1 MNNNRSG
8 TDRPTT
14 DIEPATDK
22 PAVSEEG
29 NTSAFEILLEA
40 ANQRAEAALDRERAM
55 RASMSWRVTAPLRK
69 AASTVSPQVRA
80 NLRRVAKAAWWAM
93 TPWRMP
99 ARLRAMRFRPLKEVV
114 LRGTTDASD
123 AYGVWIAT
131 NEMRSPLLPDRVA
144 GQHVSFLLTA
154 GASPEKLQQTLKSLL
169 SQSVGHWDA
178 LVAVSNDAPDDIQTL
193 LEGLSKDKR
202 ITRIPVSSDSRAPG
216 LAACLA
222 SASGDLVALLD
233 AGDMLAAGA
242 LNELAHSLRRAPR
255 SDILYGD
262 EDQLS
267 QEGLRQNPY
276 FKPGWSPDLL
286 YAFNYFGRL
295 TLLRRELVAQVGGVD
310 ATMGAGVEWDLNL
323 RACEK
328 AGIVTRIPKVLCH
341 RGGNGESERPAP
353 ASEAAADQRKALR
366 NRWARAGIAANIE
379 TQPDGT
385 QRSVWQLQAP
395 PLVSIVIPT
404 KDKADLLQ
412 VCLDGLLQGT
422 DYPNKEI
429 ILVDTGS
436 TEESTLAYYE
446 RLRAFPEVSIV
457 HFGRKFN
464 YSAACNFG
472 AGFARG
478 DLMLFLNN
486 DVEIVTADWLQELV
500 RFAQRPGV
508 GVVGTQLRYPGGE
521 LQHGGVGVGVTLCGL
536 MYHSDRND
544 GWGIFG
550 SADHPRN
557 WMAVMGAC
565 QMVVREAFERAGGF
579 DEAYAVAF
587 SDVALCLRV
596 WRLGYRTAYAP
607 HARLLHHEGAT
618 RGVVNPT
625 ADLQRFA
632 DDVRLLGIDE
642 DPYLHPELDANQ
654 PIPSLRIG
662 EARSPRESLQID
674 TRALGSMMLPSLTLD
689 LQVERSSLE
698 AAGLPREDVLW
709 LPQPAYGVTDVWSAA
724 RWCLDLLR
732 TCPEVVRRFP
742 TALSEGPQG
751 RFGAWIAG
759 EGGVAL
765 GLSGSARSWIVQCLG
780 ERLGARARQAYLFDE
795 DVKTRLPHGLLPMGQ
810 HALFRW
816 FMREGRHV
824 AGLRLEEIWWLFH
837 EAVERPAAEL
847 VRAYAFSPAWQA
859 LYPDGL
865 TVFGRR
871 AFAGWLAATYRV
883 RDPWI
888 DPACWPLDI
897 TPARQIRAAYWA
909 REDWRLLH
917 PCALDD
923 QRHATA
929 LVEWLATPASAQP
942 PDVVEWCAALD
953 VQQVSA
959 ELVAPGLNVI
969 GHFAYPSGLRVS
981 IEALVEG
988 AQGAGV
994 QTSLRDLKTDR
1005 KDDPLHADFQGF
1017 EDFETTLIHVQPE
1030 PFFDKVYS
1038 RSDLFERLPRTYRI
1052 GYWYWEFDVIP
1063 DSWLSHIDEV
1073 DEIWVA
1079 TEFVA
1084 RGLRA
1089 KVSKPVHTIFPGVK
1103 LGSFDRRTRAHFGL
1117 ETAPYTFLFT
1127 FHMMS
1132 VMERKNP
1139 LGLIRAFASAFK
1151 PEESVQLVLKTS
1163 FAERHPE
1170 QFKALKDAAASAGN
1184 VKIINEVYSPGDVL
1198 ALMDVC
1204 DAYVSLHRSEG
1215 LGLTMAEAMLMGKP
1229 VIATDFSGNVD
1240 FMNESNSLP
1249 VRHEIVKLG
1258 KAIPPYE
1265 ANFEWAQPSESH
1277 AAELMRRVYDDQAWA
1292 AELGEK
1298 GRASAEAAL
1307 SLEVAGAKVA
1317 QRLNEIQALRRSK
1330 RSNCA

>member
-1 MNNNRSG
+1 MDRSMTDAVPG
-8 TDRPTT
+8 TG
-14 DIEPATDK
+14 K
-22 PAVSEEG
+22 PAVAEDS

-99 ARLRAMRFRPLKEVV
+99 ARLRAMRFRPPKEVV
-114 LRGTTDASD
+114 LRGTTDTSD
-123 AYGVWIAT
+123 AYGLWIAT
-131 NEMRSPLLPDRVA
+131 NEVRSPPLRDRVA
-144 GQHVSFLLTA
+144 GQHVSFLLAA
-154 GASPEKLQQTLKSLL
+154 GASPEKLQQTLKSLC
-169 SQSVGHWDA
+169 SQSVGHWNV
-178 LVAVSNDAPDDIQTL
+178 LVAVPADAPTGIQAVL
-193 LEGLSKDKR
+193 DGLSKDER
-202 ITRIPVSSDSRAPG
+202 IARVPVPNDSRPLG
-216 LAACLA
+216 LSACLA
-222 SASGDLVALLD
+222 SASGDLIALLD

-267 QEGLRQNPY
+267 LEGLRENPY

-295 TLLRRELVAQVGGVD
+295 TLLRRELVVRVGGID

-323 RACEK
+323 RASEQ

-341 RGGNGESERPAP
+341 RGGDGESDRPVP
-353 ASEAAADQRKALR
+353 GSDAAADHRKALQSH
-366 NRWARAGIAANIE
+366 WARAGIAANVE
-379 TQPDGT
+379 TQSDGT
-385 QRSVWQLQAP
+385 QRAVWTLQAP

-422 DYPNKEI
+422 DYVNKEI

-436 TEESTLAYYE
+436 VEEATLAYYE
-446 RLRAFPEVSIV
+446 QLRAVAEVSIV
-457 HFGRKFN
+457 HFGKKFN

-478 DLMLFLNN
+478 DLLLFLNN
-486 DVEIVTADWLQELV
+486 DVEIVAADWLQELV

-536 MYHSDRND
+536 MYYSDLD
-544 GWGIFG
+544 DAWGIFG

-565 QMVVREAFERAGGF
+565 QMVVCEAFERAGGF

-596 WRLGYRTAYAP
+596 WRAGYRTAYAP

-618 RGVVNPT
+618 RGSVNPT

-654 PIPSLRIG
+654 PIPSLRVG
-662 EARSPRESLQID
+662 DARSPRESLLID
-674 TRALGSMMLPSLTLD
+674 TRALGSMMLPSSTLD
-689 LQVERSSLE
+689 LLVERTSLE

-709 LPQPAYGVTDVWSAA
+709 LPQAAHGVTDVWSAA

-732 TCPEVVRRFP
+732 TCPDIARRFP
-742 TALSEGPQG
+742 TALSDGAQG
-751 RFGAWIAG
+751 RFGLWIAG
-759 EGGVAL
+759 EGGAAL
-765 GLSGSARSWIVQCLG
+765 GLSGSARAWVAQCLG

-795 DVKTRLPHGLLPMGQ
+795 DTKNRLPHGLLPMGQ
-810 HALFRW
+810 HALFGW
-816 FMREGRHV
+816 FMREGRYL
-824 AGLRLEEIWWLFH
+824 ANLRLEEIWWLFH
-837 EAVERPAAEL
+837 EASEQPAAEL

-871 AFAGWLAATYRV
+871 AFASWLAATYRV
-883 RDPWI
+883 KDGWI
-888 DPACWPLDI
+888 DPACWPVDI

-917 PCALDD
+917 PRALDD
-923 QRHATA
+923 QSHATA
-929 LVEWLATPASAQP
+929 LVEWLATPAAAQP

-953 VQQVSA
+953 VAQVTA
-959 ELVAPGLNVI
+959 ELIAPGLNVI

-988 AQGAGV
+988 VQGAGV

-1038 RSDLFERLPRTYRI
+1038 RSDLFERSPRTYRI

-1063 DSWLSHIDEV
+1063 DSWLAHTEEV
-1073 DEIWVA
+1073 DEVWAA

-1089 KVSKPVHTIFPGVK
+1089 KISKPVHTLFPGVK
-1103 LGSFDRRTRAHFGL
+1103 LGPFERRARTYFGL
-1117 ETAPYTFLFT
+1117 ETTPYTFLFT

-1151 PEESVQLVLKTS
+1151 PGEPVQLVLKTS

-1170 QFKALKDAAASAGN
+1170 QFQALKDAAAKAGN

-1240 FMNESNSLP
+1240 FMDESNSLP
-1249 VRHEIVKLG
+1249 VRYEIVKLG

-1277 AAELMRRVYDDQAWA
+1277 AAELMRRVFDDQIWA
-1292 AELGEK
+1292 AELGAK
-1298 GRASAEAAL
+1298 AKASAEAAL
-1307 SLEVAGAKVA
+1307 SLEAAGARVA
-1317 QRLNEIQALRRSK
+1317 QRLAEIQAMRRSK
-1330 RSNCA
+1330 RDARA